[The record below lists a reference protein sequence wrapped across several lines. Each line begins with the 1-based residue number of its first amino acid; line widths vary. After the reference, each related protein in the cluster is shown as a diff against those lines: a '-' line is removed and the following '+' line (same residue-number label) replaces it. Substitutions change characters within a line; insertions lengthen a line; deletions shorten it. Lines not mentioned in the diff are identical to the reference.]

1 MTEGNA
7 ELVDLHLR
15 NLCKLPGEAETMKT
29 GWARFYVALYLAT
42 GLLATRAMAQGDPVK
57 AFDAATAAVR
67 KPGTTVRIDL
77 IGDSTQTDNAG
88 YGRGFCANLTAQVD
102 CVNMAKG
109 GASTRSFRA
118 QGLWERSLQT
128 KPDYMLIQFG
138 HNDVVFNRPLA
149 PTGVAT
155 DSAAGA
161 GRPNGAAPGGD
172 RALTDPGEY
181 EKNLRQYVT
190 EARTAGI
197 KPILV
202 TPITRQYFEADGK
215 IHSDQTEHSETMR
228 RVAAEMKVPL
238 IELQN
243 ESIAYLDSI
252 GEEAGHKFE
261 ITKKDVTGATIYDKT
276 HFNWAGSYVFGRMVA
291 VDLGK
296 VAPELQMYVR
306 PQAAKLPPEGEKAM
320 RVMERGPVKIVL
332 VGDSTV
338 ATGGGWGPGFC
349 ADFSPNVT
357 CADDALNGRS
367 SKSFIDE
374 GAWKKALDEHGDYYL
389 IQFGHND
396 QKPIPALHTDADTT
410 FAANLHRYIAEVR
423 AIGAVPV
430 LVTSLSRRNY
440 KDGVLVEDLTAYVDA
455 TKKVG
460 ADEYITVIDLN
471 QTSVAMLKRMTQ
483 EQADKFDKGIDPD
496 TGKPVAVTADT
507 TASGVDTAAPA
518 ALDRTHLNPNGQ
530 KVFGRMVADA
540 IVRTR
545 VELGPDL
552 IGVPGGPTTV
562 QPGGP
567 SGSRPVAVPVQ
578 PAPASLA
585 QQPTPPAAPISA
597 SAAAHGEIYPLPHA
611 TRIVLAGDS
620 TVNHTT
626 GWGTAFCERQT
637 TDTECFNS
645 SRNGRSAK
653 SYREQGLWDRALDV
667 HPDYILIQFGANDG
681 PGKGPLLEDIPA
693 TTFSEYM
700 RDDIREARAAGAI
713 PVLVTPLPQRQ
724 YKDGKHVRTLE
735 DYAAAMRAVGKEIN
749 TVVLDLNAEA
759 NAALDA
765 MTEDQAHAFNNNP
778 MDPSVPGRD
787 TTHLNAKG
795 CEFFGAMVAREF
807 AAAFP
812 TLKVNTR

>member
-1 MTEGNA
+1 MIKIGRT
-7 ELVDLHLR
+7 
-15 NLCKLPGEAETMKT
+15 KLS
-29 GWARFYVALYLAT
+29 VAIYLAT
-42 GLLATRAMAQGDPVK
+42 GLLAARAIAQGDPVK
-57 AFDAATAAVR
+57 SFDPATAAVR

-77 IGDSTQTDNAG
+77 IGDSTQTDHAG

-109 GASTRSFRA
+109 GASTRSFRS
-118 QGLWERSLQT
+118 QGLWERSLET

-138 HNDVVFNRPLA
+138 HNDVVFNRPPA
-149 PTGVAT
+149 PSGAT
-155 DSAAGA
+155 AAG
-161 GRPNGAAPGGD
+161 GPRPNGAALGGD
-172 RALTDPGEY
+172 RALTDPGDY

-215 IHSDQTEHSETMR
+215 IHSDQTEHCVTMR
-228 RVAAEMKVPL
+228 KVAADMNVPL

-243 ESIAYLDSI
+243 ESIAYLESV

-261 ITKKDVTGATIYDKT
+261 ITKKDATGATIYDKT

-296 VAPELQMYVR
+296 SVPELKKYVR
-306 PQAAKLPPEGEKAM
+306 PEAAKLPPEGEKAM

-338 ATGGGWGPGFC
+338 ATGGGWGLGFC

-357 CADDALNGRS
+357 CVDDALNGRS

-396 QKPIPALHTDADTT
+396 QKTIPALHTDPDTT
-410 FAANLHRYIAEVR
+410 FAANLHRYIADVR
-423 AIGAVPV
+423 TIGAVPI

-440 KDGVLVEDLTAYVDA
+440 KDGVLVEDLTAYADA

-496 TGKPVAVTADT
+496 TGNAVTASAQGGPVPE
-507 TASGVDTAAPA
+507 TASAPNSGTPLP
-518 ALDRTHLNPNGQ
+518 LDRTHLNPNGQ

-540 IVRTR
+540 IVKTQ

-567 SGSRPVAVPVQ
+567 PGSRPVAVPAQ
-578 PAPASLA
+578 PA
-585 QQPTPPAAPISA
+585 
-597 SAAAHGEIYPLPHA
+597 
-611 TRIVLAGDS
+611 TR
-620 TVNHTT
+620 
-626 GWGTAFCERQT
+626 
-637 TDTECFNS
+637 
-645 SRNGRSAK
+645 
-653 SYREQGLWDRALDV
+653 
-667 HPDYILIQFGANDG
+667 
-681 PGKGPLLEDIPA
+681 
-693 TTFSEYM
+693 
-700 RDDIREARAAGAI
+700 
-713 PVLVTPLPQRQ
+713 
-724 YKDGKHVRTLE
+724 
-735 DYAAAMRAVGKEIN
+735 
-749 TVVLDLNAEA
+749 
-759 NAALDA
+759 
-765 MTEDQAHAFNNNP
+765 
-778 MDPSVPGRD
+778 PSG
-787 TTHLNAKG
+787 N
-795 CEFFGAMVAREF
+795 
-807 AAAFP
+807 
-812 TLKVNTR
+812 